1 VTFRFDGAGE
11 QLDTRALTDLQRV
24 VTLMGRS
31 EDASKSMS
39 VLGFSG
45 ADGSRASDAAASL
58 QDANIVATQLSARG
72 LHVDVVEGFGHDA
85 PVADDSTESGRQ
97 RNRRVEVWLR

>member
-1 VTFRFDGAGE
+1 
-11 QLDTRALTDLQRV
+11 
-24 VTLMGRS
+24 MGRS
-31 EDASKSMS
+31 DDAAKSMR

-45 ADGSRASDAAASL
+45 ANGSRASDATASL
-58 QDANIVATQLSARG
+58 QDANTVATQLRARG

-85 PVADDSTESGRQ
+85 PVADDSTDGGRQ